1 MAKAAF
7 RVDDGIIPGH
17 VNVDLGHSSAQFR
30 NTYISA
36 QLNVGGNADVD
47 GNLNV
52 DGGLIVDGPVTIPQ
66 YSGGGGGGGGGVT
79 TAQSIAFA
87 IALG

>member
-17 VNVDLGHSSAQFR
+17 VNVDLGHSSAKFR
-30 NTYISA
+30 NAHLSA
-36 QLNVGGNADVD
+36 QLNVGGAADID

-52 DGGLIVDGPVTIPQ
+52 DGGLIVDGPVTMPLFE
-66 YSGGGGGGGGGVT
+66 GGGGGGGGVSA
-79 TAQSIAFA
+79 AQSIAFA